1 MNINDMLG
9 GDNQRQ
15 VEALARQF
23 GLDEAQTRAALEQ
36 LAPVVA
42 AGMRQQAQSA
52 EGLGQLIQ
60 ALARGTMGGMS
71 AANPDEM
78 RAHGNDILSQI
89 FGDKDV
95 SRGVAQQISGQTGI
109 GASVLK
115 QLLPV
120 IAMAVASSFLKTLF
134 TGGAS
139 PAPQRQTPRQADA
152 GGGMGGGLGDILND
166 MLGGGQGRGQPQ
178 RQAPQGGGG
187 GLGDIL
193 NDMLGGGQGRGQPQR
208 QAPQGGGGGLGDIL
222 NDMLGGGQ
230 GRGQPQRQAPQG
242 GSDIDRLRDVL
253 SDLITGGQ
261 QGGRQTGG
269 TSYEADPRQSPRRA
283 PAPESAP
290 QQMPRGDGGIGDI
303 LRDILGGAPPPR
315 EPSQPGAQTGS
326 PQAPQRSPLD
336 DLFGTPGA
344 PSRSA
349 ADDLLDAV
357 QRRLGRR

>member
-9 GDNQRQ
+9 GDTQRQ

-71 AANPDEM
+71 AASPDEM

-134 TGGAS
+134 TGRGAS
-139 PAPQRQTPRQADA
+139 APQRQAPRQADA

-193 NDMLGGGQGRGQPQR
+193 NDMLGGG
-208 QAPQGGGGGLGDIL
+208 A
-222 NDMLGGGQ
+222 

-261 QGGRQTGG
+261 QGGQQGGRQAGG
-269 TSYEADPRQSPRRA
+269 SSYESDPRQSPQRA

-303 LRDILGGAPPPR
+303 LRDILGGAPPAR
-315 EPSQPGAQTGS
+315 EPSQPGAQTPS

-336 DLFGTPGA
+336 DIFGTPGS

>member
-208 QAPQGGGGGLGDIL
+208 QAPQGG
-222 NDMLGGGQ
+222 
-230 GRGQPQRQAPQG
+230 
-242 GSDIDRLRDVL
+242 SDIDRLRDVL